1 MPVPDV
7 TPAPPTTYLGL
18 GARLSSGPSEL
29 LVRSGFRVETDCG
42 PLLHRWFGL
51 VDLTHVLALL
61 DVDLIDRASAA
72 ALLGALLEMDALDPA
87 EFPWDPV
94 HGDPYNSREHHLA
107 VRLGAVAG
115 RLHLGRTRREAGRC
129 AFWLATRDALLRLHA
144 AGVALTSALTLRAAE
159 LAETWWADMTYL
171 QPAQVSSFGHY
182 LLSLAHE
189 AERQTDRVRRAHDAA
204 AQLPLLAGGVAGT
217 TLPLRRASYTDRLA
231 VPVELTTTRDAMWA
245 TDNLV
250 EVMVSGCQIVTTT
263 SRLAEDLLVFCSPA
277 FGYVRLH
284 DAHCRASVH
293 LPQKRNPYALTVL
306 RGGASTAIG
315 RTTGVLTTVRT
326 PTAQSDNWMHTCGEV
341 LGTIED
347 AAVLV
352 ALAAEV
358 VEHMHV
364 RTDALGER
372 ALSGFTDATDLAEQL
387 ALASGSDYRSAHRT
401 VGALASKAEAEGRDR
416 FSDADL
422 LELHLP
428 DRPNRGAAASV
439 AARSVP
445 GGADPAEV
453 RRSARRLL
461 RRAAARRRWRED
473 RTASAATT
481 TANLLAEAAA
491 AARSAGADSAAA
503 G

>member
-1 MPVPDV
+1 M
-7 TPAPPTTYLGL
+7 TTTAQPATYLGL
-18 GARLSSGPSEL
+18 GARLTSGPSEL
-29 LVRSGFRVETDCG
+29 VVRSGFRVETDCG
-42 PLLHRWFGL
+42 PLLHHWFGL

-61 DVDLIDRASAA
+61 DADLIDREPAA
-72 ALLGALLEMDALDPA
+72 ALIRALLDMDALDPTD
-87 EFPWDPV
+87 FPWDPA

-107 VRLGAVAG
+107 ARLGSVAG

-144 AGVALTSALTLRAAE
+144 AGVALTSALTHRSVE
-159 LAETWWADMTYL
+159 LAETWWADMTYF

-189 AERQTDRVRRAHDAA
+189 TERQTDRVRRAHDAA
-204 AQLPLLAGGVAGT
+204 AQLPLLSGGVAGT

-231 VPVELTTTRDAMWA
+231 VPVEVTTTRDAMWA

-250 EVMVSGCQIVTTT
+250 EVMVSGCQIVTTA
-263 SRLAEDLLVFCSPA
+263 SRFAEDLLAFCSPA

-306 RGGASTAIG
+306 RGGASMAIG

-326 PTAQSDNWMHTCGEV
+326 PTAQSDNWMHTYGEV
-341 LGTIED
+341 LGTIEH
-347 AAVLV
+347 AAILV

-358 VEHMHV
+358 VEHMQV
-364 RTDALGER
+364 CTDNLGER

-387 ALASGSDYRSAHRT
+387 AVLSGSDYRSAHRA
-401 VGALASKAEAEGRDR
+401 VGTLASKAEAEGRDR
-416 FSDADL
+416 FSKADL
-422 LELHLP
+422 LELNLP
-428 DRPNRGAAASV
+428 DRANREAASSV
-439 AARSVP
+439 AARNVP
-445 GGADPAEV
+445 GGADPDEV
-453 RRSARRLL
+453 RRQARRLL
-461 RRAAARRRWRED
+461 RRTAARRRWREEQF
-473 RTASAATT
+473 ALAATT
-481 TANLLAEAAA
+481 RANLLAEAAA
-491 AARSAGADSAAA
+491 AARPTSADSAAA